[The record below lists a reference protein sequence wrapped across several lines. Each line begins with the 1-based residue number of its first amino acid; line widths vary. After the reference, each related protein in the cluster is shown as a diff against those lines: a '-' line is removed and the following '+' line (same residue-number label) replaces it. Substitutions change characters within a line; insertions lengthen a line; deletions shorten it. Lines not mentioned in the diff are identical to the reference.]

1 MGYKGSESQGQPQ
14 GRSLAAMYND
24 WSYLE
29 VAIVM
34 SCGET
39 LETET
44 LELRVELRVELR
56 DELS

>member
-1 MGYKGSESQGQPQ
+1 MEYKGSESQGQPH
-14 GRSLAAMYND
+14 GRSLAGKYKGRP
-24 WSYLE
+24 YLE
-29 VAIVM
+29 EPIMM

>member
-1 MGYKGSESQGQPQ
+1 MEYKGSERPG
-14 GRSLAAMYND
+14 AAPEKD
-24 WSYLE
+24 WLYLE

>member
-1 MGYKGSESQGQPQ
+1 
-14 GRSLAAMYND
+14 MYND
-24 WSYLE
+24 WLYLE